1 MEGPIK
7 QTRDRESFQ
16 DPEMDQIRNTSL
28 PRTNAPRRP
37 AAAPGILNASA
48 MTNGGHGPSPRGAA
62 TPAADP
68 SGLYDA
74 AGGGRGKICSS
85 CGRMMKKSTRMILS
99 PLAAIAV
106 TILGALLM
114 FFYGMATNFY
124 QVPWS
129 VKFALPA
136 AYYVGS
142 IFAGLGILFF
152 FIREKVWFCKGCKAM
167 DKR

>member
-16 DPEMDQIRNTSL
+16 EPGMDRIRNTSL
-28 PRTNAPRRP
+28 PSTNAPRRP
-37 AAAPGILNASA
+37 AAAQGIPNASA
-48 MTNGGHGPSPRGAA
+48 MTNGGPGPSPRGAGI
-62 TPAADP
+62 PAGDP

-74 AGGGRGKICSS
+74 AGGGRGKICTS
-85 CGRMMKKSTRMILS
+85 CGRIMKKSTRMILS
-99 PLAAIAV
+99 PFASFAV
-106 TILGALLM
+106 IVLGGLLM
-114 FFYGMATNFY
+114 FVYGMATNFY

-142 IFAGLGILFF
+142 IFVGLGILFF
-152 FIREKVWFCKGCKAM
+152 FIREKVWYCQGCRAM

>member
-1 MEGPIK
+1 
-7 QTRDRESFQ
+7 
-16 DPEMDQIRNTSL
+16 
-28 PRTNAPRRP
+28 
-37 AAAPGILNASA
+37 
-48 MTNGGHGPSPRGAA
+48 
-62 TPAADP
+62 
-68 SGLYDA
+68 
-74 AGGGRGKICSS
+74 
-85 CGRMMKKSTRMILS
+85 MMKKSTRMILS

-106 TILGALLM
+106 TILGGLLM
-114 FFYGMATNFY
+114 FIYGMATNFY

-152 FIREKVWFCKGCKAM
+152 FIREKVWFCPGCKAM